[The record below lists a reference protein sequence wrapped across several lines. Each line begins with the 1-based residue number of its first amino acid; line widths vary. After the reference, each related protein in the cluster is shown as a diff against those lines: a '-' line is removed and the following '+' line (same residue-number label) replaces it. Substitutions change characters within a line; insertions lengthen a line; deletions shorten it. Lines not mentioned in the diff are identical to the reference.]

1 MRERTILNL
10 RVISK
15 LVMATDFF
23 KQKLDPNNDLRHKKV
38 NGGEDIECT
47 YKGSKVNYDDY
58 LDIHEERGERVQKGK
73 KPDSVGVFSGFG
85 PGTLKKPY
93 DD

>member
-1 MRERTILNL
+1 
-10 RVISK
+10 
-15 LVMATDFF
+15 MATDFF
-23 KQKLDPNNDLRHKKV
+23 KQKLDPNNDLQHKKV

-47 YKGSKVNYDDY
+47 YKGSQVNYDDY

-73 KPDSVGVFSGFG
+73 KPDSVGVCSGFG
-85 PGTLKKPY
+85 PGTMKKPY